1 METTYVDRNRKSEI
15 RVSGPDSRPYVLGES
30 EAEFRRLEMQSAFI
44 RDLTE
49 DVLKRAGLRP
59 GMRVLDI
66 GCGVGD
72 VALLA
77 GELVGPTGSVLGV
90 DRSAASIKTAERRV
104 AQARQH
110 ARIRLAVADLDSF
123 VPDETFDAV
132 VGRLVLMYL
141 PDPAATLRRLAGHLR
156 PGGIVVFQE
165 LSMPSIRSVPDTP
178 QFLQCKSWIMETFE
192 RTGFETDMGGKLF
205 ATFLTA
211 GLPGPQMISAG
222 RAEGGHRSLI
232 YAYMAATMQ
241 SLLSAM
247 ERAGVTTADEVGIDD
262 LAERLLFMAYGF
274 IEQLPPIF
282 LLHAILLPINVVRLI
297 QVRNPGL
304 LRKSRMIFLGEQ
316 RR

>member
-1 METTYVDRNRKSEI
+1 MEATYVDRNRKSEI

-141 PDPAATLRRLAGHLR
+141 PDPAATLRRLAGHLP
-156 PGGIVVFQE
+156 PGGILVFRNCRCLRSE
-165 LSMPSIRSVPDTP
+165 AFPIRRSSSSVSRGSWRHSNGPASRPTWEASSSRHFSQPDC
-178 QFLQCKSWIMETFE
+178 Q
-192 RTGFETDMGGKLF
+192 
-205 ATFLTA
+205 
-211 GLPGPQMISAG
+211 GP
-222 RAEGGHRSLI
+222 R
-232 YAYMAATMQ
+232 
-241 SLLSAM
+241 
-247 ERAGVTTADEVGIDD
+247 
-262 LAERLLFMAYGF
+262 
-274 IEQLPPIF
+274 
-282 LLHAILLPINVVRLI
+282 
-297 QVRNPGL
+297 
-304 LRKSRMIFLGEQ
+304 
-316 RR
+316 

>member
-1 METTYVDRNRKSEI
+1 M
-15 RVSGPDSRPYVLGES
+15 LGET

-141 PDPAATLRRLAGHLR
+141 PDPAATLRRLASHLRPARPAAAGLAGHLR
-156 PGGIVVFQE
+156 PGGILVFQE

-178 QFLQCKSWIMETFE
+178 QFLRCKSWIMETFE